1 MRARRRRASAIARA
15 FWNSVSSAVLSV
27 PASFSCARRRASSAR
42 STDISSACSATSA
55 STVTRSGSTSRKP
68 PPTKRICSG
77 PPITSWI
84 LNGPGLRIQEVI
96 GGPEQIL
103 FVGGGFLEVLPDR
116 VTVLAD
122 VAEHADEISIE
133 RAEEARRR
141 AQEKLAG
148 TLTTAEETEFQNA
161 LAIAEARL
169 RLARMRRG

>member
-1 MRARRRRASAIARA
+1 MKYPLRVVSVERSLFEGEVEFIIANGADGELGVLARHAPLMTILR
-15 FWNSVSSAVLSV
+15 
-27 PASFSCARRRASSAR
+27 P
-42 STDISSACSATSA
+42 
-55 STVTRSGSTSRKP
+55 
-68 PPTKRICSG
+68 G
-77 PPITSWI
+77 P
-84 LNGPGLRIQEVI
+84 LRIQETI
-96 GGPEQIL
+96 GGPEQLL

-148 TLTTAEETEFQNA
+148 TVTADEEVEFQSA
-161 LAIAEARL
+161 LAMAEARL